1 MPCRRRMRAGISKPL
16 ILRPSFPSSSSS
28 SSSASVSI
36 SRAGLWSFL
45 SPFCCLFIV
54 QAWCHTH
61 TTYYSLTNNCPPF
74 RHLQHQIQKKPPN
87 TYQILLF
94 YKSPVDFTR
103 NLITSSCLLS
113 TISPKYHD
121 SATNDNRDFRPI
133 HETINHLTITNQ
145 ST

>member
-16 ILRPSFPSSSSS
+16 ILRPLFLLLPLLLLQQACQSQELVFGRFYPLFVVCSSFRPGAIPIPLTTHSLIIVPLPS
-28 SSSASVSI
+28 
-36 SRAGLWSFL
+36 
-45 SPFCCLFIV
+45 
-54 QAWCHTH
+54 
-61 TTYYSLTNNCPPF
+61 PPTPNTE
-74 RHLQHQIQKKPPN
+74 KSPN

-121 SATNDNRDFRPI
+121 SAANDNRDFRPI